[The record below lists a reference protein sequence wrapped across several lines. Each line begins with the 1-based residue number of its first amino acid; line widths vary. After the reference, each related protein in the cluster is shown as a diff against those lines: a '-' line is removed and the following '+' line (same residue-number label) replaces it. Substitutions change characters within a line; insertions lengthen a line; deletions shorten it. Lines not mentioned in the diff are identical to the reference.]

1 MGRDAL
7 VVKSKVSSVGTVET
21 DYDFIRDFEL
31 KDYENWLRGIVHS
44 VINKFS
50 KNTRWD
56 FDELMSEAYLALCE
70 KAESFNPE
78 YSNSLLGYAKQY
90 IHQRLYEFI
99 SVNMYTFKVR
109 YYNIRNDEEKLE
121 TVNRMESSLWSDHKS
136 KPNNGL
142 DSESEL
148 SGTPLQ
154 MQASGR
160 ITPDK
165 QLALIEECQIL
176 KGIVNNDLKKRE
188 RRTIVRRH
196 RDGESFQQIA
206 EQLNISKESARRIY
220 HQGME
225 KLRIKAAQAGIRD
238 DND

>member
-1 MGRDAL
+1 M
-7 VVKSKVSSVGTVET
+7 VTKSKVSAVGTVET
-21 DYDFIRDFEL
+21 DYDFKRDFEL

-44 VINKFS
+44 VIKRFS
-50 KNTRWD
+50 RNTRWD
-56 FDELMSEAYLALCE
+56 FDELMGEAYLALCE
-70 KAESFNPE
+70 KAESFNPD

-109 YYNIRNDEEKLE
+109 YYNIRHDEEKLE
-121 TVNRMESSLWSDHKS
+121 TVNRMESTLWSDHKS
-136 KPNNGL
+136 SPNRGL

-148 SGTPLQ
+148 SSTPLQ
-154 MQASGR
+154 MHASGHM
-160 ITPDK
+160 TPDNE
-165 QLALIEECQIL
+165 LALIEECEIL
-176 KGIVNNDLKKRE
+176 RGIVNNDLKKRE

-206 EQLNISKESARRIY
+206 DKLGISKESARRVY

-225 KLRIKAAQAGIRD
+225 KLKVKAAQAGIKV